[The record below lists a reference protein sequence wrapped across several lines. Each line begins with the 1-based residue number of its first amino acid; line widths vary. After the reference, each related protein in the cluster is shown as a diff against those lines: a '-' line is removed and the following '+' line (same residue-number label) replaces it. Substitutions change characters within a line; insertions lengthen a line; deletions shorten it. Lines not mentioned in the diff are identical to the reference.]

1 MLETCTVTVTRV
13 LEKHMVKVEE
23 SNIAQENTS
32 RVKKKMKMQREQENP
47 TTSAIIETKYCT
59 EIGKNHTLYLK
70 IFT

>member
-32 RVKKKMKMQREQENP
+32 RVKKKNENAERTRKP
-47 TTSAIIETKYCT
+47 HYVSH
-59 EIGKNHTLYLK
+59 N
-70 IFT
+70 